1 MAIAAKPAQ
10 PNCLILDWL
19 CIAFDSRSITKQPA
33 PSAESASRTSGLL
46 TAPFAAQSNT
56 FRRPCDSIDN
66 KMAQFA
72 DIFSTRPVLA
82 DGAMGTVLY
91 ARGVFI
97 NRCYDELNLSDP
109 NLILSIHE
117 DYLQAGAEILETNTF
132 GANRF
137 RLTRHGL
144 ASKVAEI
151 NAAGVKL
158 ARQAVDHLQEKQAG
172 TAYVAGSIGPLGVR
186 LEPLGKTGLDEA
198 RDAFAEQIRA
208 LADAGVDMLIIE
220 TMPALNEAREA
231 LLAAEETAPQLPVL
245 VMVTVD
251 DESNCLDGSSPQQA
265 AALLTEWGAD
275 AIGVNCSTG
284 PSTVLTAIEAMRSA
298 TTLPLAAMPNAGMPR
313 AIEGRNIYLCSPEYM
328 ASFARKAIA
337 AGAQIVGGC
346 CGTTPNHIRAMRS
359 AMRAIDA
366 QARVSD
372 GGKHAEI
379 STETPPAPLG
389 QRSRI
394 GSLVEQGGFVTLVE
408 IVPPKG
414 IDCSKEIEGARLLAQ
429 LGVHAI
435 NVPDSPRAS
444 ARMSAQSLCI
454 QIQQHTGIETILHY
468 TCRDRNVLSIQSDL
482 LGASSIGL
490 RNILCLTGDPP
501 KLGNYPDATAVFDV
515 DAIGLVNIVRRL
527 NHGLDIGSN
536 SIAASTNFTIGVA
549 ANPGVPDIEH
559 ELRRFAYKVE
569 AGAEYSITQPVF
581 DLRLLEEFLNR
592 IESFRIPVIAGIWPL
607 TSLRNAEFMKN
618 DLRVSMP
625 EEIMLR
631 MAQADTP
638 DAARKEGIL
647 IAQEMLEAVRP
658 MVQGVQVSAP
668 FGRYTAAAEVIASVL
683 PQAASLTE

>member
-1 MAIAAKPAQ
+1 M
-10 PNCLILDWL
+10 
-19 CIAFDSRSITKQPA
+19 T
-33 PSAESASRTSGLL
+33 E
-46 TAPFAAQSNT
+46 
-56 FRRPCDSIDN
+56 
-66 KMAQFA
+66 FA
-72 DIFSTRPVLA
+72 DIFLSRPVLA

-91 ARGVFI
+91 ARGIFI

-109 NLILSIHE
+109 GLILSIHE
-117 DYLQAGAEILETNTF
+117 EYLQAGAEILETNTF

-137 RLTRHGL
+137 RLARHGL
-144 ASKVAEI
+144 AGKVAEI
-151 NAAGVKL
+151 NAAGVRL
-158 ARQAVDHLQEKQAG
+158 ARQAAEHLKEKQAG
-172 TAYVAGSIGPLGVR
+172 DAWVGGSIGPLGVR

-198 RDAFAEQIRA
+198 RAAFAEQISA
-208 LADAGVDMLIIE
+208 LAGAGADLLIIE

-231 LLAAEETAPQLPVL
+231 LTAAREMAPDLPVL

-251 DESNCLDGSSPQQA
+251 DESNCLDGSSPEHA
-265 AALLTEWGAD
+265 AALLTEWGAG

-284 PSTVLTAIEAMRSA
+284 PATVLTAIEAMRKA

-313 AIEGRNIYLCSPEYM
+313 AVEGRNIYLCSPEYM

-366 QARVSD
+366 QARVQSS
-372 GGKHAEI
+372 GAAPELN
-379 STETPPAPLG
+379 TETPPAPLA
-389 QRSRI
+389 QRSLI
-394 GSLVEQGGFVTLVE
+394 GSLVAGGRFVTLVE

-414 IDCSKEIEGARLLAQ
+414 IDCVKEIEGARLLASM
-429 LGVHAI
+429 GVHAI

-454 QIQQHTGIETILHY
+454 QIQQHTGIETVLHY
-468 TCRDRNVLSIQSDL
+468 TCRDRNILSIQSDL

-536 SIAASTNFTIGVA
+536 SIGASTNLTIAVA
-549 ANPGVPDIEH
+549 ANPGVPDIEN
-559 ELRRFAYKVE
+559 ELRRFKYKVE
-569 AGAEYSITQPVF
+569 AGAEYAITQPVF
-581 DLRLLEEFLNR
+581 DLRLLESFLER
-592 IESFRIPVIAGIWPL
+592 IQDFRIPVIAGIWPL

-631 MAQADTP
+631 MAQCDTP
-638 DAARKEGIL
+638 DAARREGVL
-647 IAQEMLEAVRP
+647 IAQEMLQAVLP

-668 FGRYTAAAEVIASVL
+668 FGRYALAAEVIGSVL
-683 PQAASLTE
+683 PKPQLSPTD

>member
-1 MAIAAKPAQ
+1 
-10 PNCLILDWL
+10 
-19 CIAFDSRSITKQPA
+19 
-33 PSAESASRTSGLL
+33 
-46 TAPFAAQSNT
+46 
-56 FRRPCDSIDN
+56 
-66 KMAQFA
+66 
-72 DIFSTRPVLA
+72 
-82 DGAMGTVLY
+82 
-91 ARGVFI
+91 
-97 NRCYDELNLSDP
+97 
-109 NLILSIHE
+109 
-117 DYLQAGAEILETNTF
+117 
-132 GANRF
+132 
-137 RLTRHGL
+137 
-144 ASKVAEI
+144 
-151 NAAGVKL
+151 
-158 ARQAVDHLQEKQAG
+158 
-172 TAYVAGSIGPLGVR
+172 
-186 LEPLGKTGLDEA
+186 
-198 RDAFAEQIRA
+198 
-208 LADAGVDMLIIE
+208 
-220 TMPALNEAREA
+220 
-231 LLAAEETAPQLPVL
+231 
-245 VMVTVD
+245 
-251 DESNCLDGSSPQQA
+251 
-265 AALLTEWGAD
+265 
-275 AIGVNCSTG
+275 
-284 PSTVLTAIEAMRSA
+284 
-298 TTLPLAAMPNAGMPR
+298 
-313 AIEGRNIYLCSPEYM
+313 
-328 ASFARKAIA
+328 
-337 AGAQIVGGC
+337 
-346 CGTTPNHIRAMRS
+346 MRS

-366 QARVSD
+366 QARVSE
-372 GGKHAEI
+372 GGQHDEI
-379 STETPPAPLG
+379 STETPPATLG

-394 GSLVEQGGFVTLVE
+394 GSLIEQGTFVTLVE

-490 RNILCLTGDPP
+490 KNILCLTGDPP

-536 SIAASTNFTIGVA
+536 SIGASTNFTIGVA

-569 AGAEYSITQPVF
+569 AGAEYAITQPVF
-581 DLRLLEEFLNR
+581 DLRLLEEFLKR

-638 DAARKEGIL
+638 DAARKEGIR
-647 IAQEMLEAVRP
+647 IAQEMLESVRP
-658 MVQGVQVSAP
+658 LVQGVQVSAP

-683 PQAASLTE
+683 PQGIPVSQ

>member
-1 MAIAAKPAQ
+1 MP
-10 PNCLILDWL
+10 
-19 CIAFDSRSITKQPA
+19 T
-33 PSAESASRTSGLL
+33 
-46 TAPFAAQSNT
+46 
-56 FRRPCDSIDN
+56 
-66 KMAQFA
+66 FA
-72 DIFSTRPVLA
+72 DIFDSRPVLA

-117 DYLQAGAEILETNTF
+117 DYLHAGAEIIETNTF

-137 RLTRHGL
+137 RLARHGL
-144 ASKVAEI
+144 TEKVAEI

-158 ARQAVDHLQEKQAG
+158 ARQAVDHIKEKQAG
-172 TAYVAGSIGPLGVR
+172 TAWVAGSVGPLGVR

-198 RDAFAEQIRA
+198 RAAFAEQIHA
-208 LADAGVDMLIIE
+208 LAGSGVDLLVIE

-231 LLAAEETAPQLPVL
+231 LLAAQETAPDLPVL

-251 DESNCLDGSSPQQA
+251 DESNCLDGSSPQHA
-265 AALLTEWGAD
+265 AALLTEWGAG

-284 PSTVLTAIEAMRSA
+284 PATVLTAVEAMRAA
-298 TTLPLAAMPNAGMPR
+298 TDLPLAAMPNAGMPR

-366 QARVSD
+366 QARVTD

-394 GSLVEQGGFVTLVE
+394 GSLVEHDQFVTLVE

-490 RNILCLTGDPP
+490 KNILCLTGDPP
-501 KLGNYPDATAVFDV
+501 RLGNYPDATAVFAV
-515 DAIGLVNIVRRL
+515 DAIGLVNVVNRL
-527 NHGLDIGSN
+527 NHGLDIGGN
-536 SIAASTNFTIGVA
+536 PIGASTGFTLGVA
-549 ANPGVPDIEH
+549 ANPGVPDIDNEI
-559 ELRRFAYKVE
+559 RRFAYKVE
-569 AGAEYSITQPVF
+569 AGAEYAITQPVF
-581 DLRLLEEFLNR
+581 DLRLLDVFLRR
-592 IESFRIPVIAGIWPL
+592 IEEFRIPVIAGIWPL

-625 EEIMLR
+625 DEIMGR
-631 MAQADTP
+631 MAAAETP
-638 DAARKEGIL
+638 EAARAEGIR
-647 IAQEMLEAVRP
+647 IAQEMLSAARP

-668 FGRYTAAAEVIASVL
+668 FGRYALAVDVVREGLPAATTA
-683 PQAASLTE
+683 P